1 MLNLT
6 AEICRKHWQSAEGG
20 LDKAREHRSS
30 VSCWCNGDKHHQM
43 TSQHSHHFCNY
54 AIRFQTTIAKTAKM
68 MEGLWPLR
76 NARNFNVSMAEH
88 IVRQVKS
95 CSSIQWR
102 VLIADLVLRPART
115 FHMNPRNRNV
125 TGNHSLLEC
134 DAALGTSGSQCW
146 RWMLYVHSK
155 HREPPPQQC
164 GITSRKARALYCH
177 RNVKCCLQT
186 SLLSEY
192 WWVSVSDVVPSSFIW
207 M

>member
-30 VSCWCNGDKHHQM
+30 VSCWCYGDKHHQM

-76 NARNFNVSMAEH
+76 NARKFNVSMAEH
-88 IVRQVKS
+88 IVRQVKY
-95 CSSIQWR
+95 CSSRQWC
-102 VLIADLVLRPART
+102 VLTEDLVFRPACP
-115 FHMNPRNRNV
+115 FHMNPQNRNV
-125 TGNHSLLEC
+125 TGNPSLLEC
-134 DAALGTSGSQCW
+134 DAAMGTSGSQRW
-146 RWMLYVHSK
+146 RWRLYIPSK
-155 HREPPPQQC
+155 HQEPPPEQR
-164 GITSRKARALYCH
+164 GITSRKAWALYSQ

-186 SLLSEY
+186 SLLSEELM
-192 WWVSVSDVVPSSFIW
+192 SFS
-207 M
+207 